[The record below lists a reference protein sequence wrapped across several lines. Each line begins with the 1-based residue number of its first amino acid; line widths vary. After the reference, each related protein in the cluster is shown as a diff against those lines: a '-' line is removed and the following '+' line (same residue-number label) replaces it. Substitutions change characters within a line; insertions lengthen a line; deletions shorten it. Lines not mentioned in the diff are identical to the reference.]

1 MSDKNYPCATI
12 KTIGVKALTIK
23 DKDDLLALQNH
34 PDNIC
39 SFQDNIEDF
48 LENFGY
54 FYGAFLNNK
63 LIGCCTIGG
72 VDGVIEGAHY
82 DDILLSNVFI
92 LPEYRGKNYGY
103 SFIRLMCLNIKANIY
118 ITPLPGTEKF
128 YEKIGFKHTENKGL
142 MYICC
147 KE

>member
-1 MSDKNYPCATI
+1 MPDKNSFCTTI
-12 KTIGVKALTIK
+12 KTIGVRTLTMK

-39 SFQDNIEDF
+39 PFQDNIEDF
-48 LENFGY
+48 LENPGY

-63 LIGCCTIGG
+63 FIGCCTVGG
-72 VDGVIEGAHY
+72 ADGAIEGADY
-82 DDILLSNVFI
+82 DDILLSDVFI

-103 SFIRLMCLNIKANIY
+103 SFIRFMCLNVKAKIY
-118 ITPLPGTEKF
+118 IAPLPGTEEF
-128 YEKIGFKHTENKGL
+128 YEKIGFKRTENEAL
-142 MYICC
+142 MYFYY